1 MDKVLVIGSIN
12 IDNTL
17 YVDSFPSEGETISAK
32 KLEVDA
38 GGKGLNQAI
47 ALKKAGADVLFV
59 SALNKRETNSK
70 VILDAVKKYDVNA
83 TFLDSDKPN
92 GSAYILV
99 NSLGQ
104 NKITIYPGSNDDVDP
119 SKISKESI
127 CDAKY
132 IVLQNEIVMGFN
144 EYLFQN
150 YKDKIIVYN
159 PSPLKVLKEEY
170 YSSISYLV
178 VNEHE
183 ITFFSKKDNFD
194 EMAKEILSKGVKNVV
209 LTLGENGSVLYST
222 GEIIRVPAL
231 KVDAVDT
238 VAAGD
243 TYLGYFVAMLASGK
257 NIKEAMEIASI
268 ASSITVARK
277 GAASSI
283 PYIEEIKR

>member
-1 MDKVLVIGSIN
+1 
-12 IDNTL
+12 
-17 YVDSFPSEGETISAK
+17 
-32 KLEVDA
+32 
-38 GGKGLNQAI
+38 
-47 ALKKAGADVLFV
+47 
-59 SALNKRETNSK
+59 
-70 VILDAVKKYDVNA
+70 
-83 TFLDSDKPN
+83 
-92 GSAYILV
+92 
-99 NSLGQ
+99 
-104 NKITIYPGSNDDVDP
+104 
-119 SKISKESI
+119 
-127 CDAKY
+127 
-132 IVLQNEIVMGFN
+132 MGFN

-150 YKDKIIVYN
+150 YKDKTIVYN

-209 LTLGENGSVLYST
+209 LTLGENGSVLYSKEET
-222 GEIIRVPAL
+222 IHVPAL

-257 NIKEAMEIASI
+257 NKKEAMEIASI
-268 ASSITVARK
+268 ASSITVTRK

-283 PYIEEIKR
+283 PYLKEITH